1 MLRRHAVAAILAAS
15 TCIAPAG
22 AAQAVHQQGANATA
36 ARAATDKAWDDLI
49 IATSAGNA
57 AMLAASYTADALIV
71 DPYLATVSGRDAIE
85 RRYTEFLALRKFIG
99 MTRQP
104 VAFAQYSEDTAI
116 ENGTYSQSFQE
127 IGKPVTK
134 IEARYNLV
142 WKNVDGRWLLH
153 RNIAAP
159 LSPAAR

>member
-1 MLRRHAVAAILAAS
+1 MLRRHAVAAILAAF
-15 TCIAPAG
+15 TCLAPAG

-36 ARAATDKAWDDLI
+36 ARAATDKAWDDMI
-49 IATSAGNA
+49 SAATTGNA
-57 AMLAASYTADALIV
+57 ATLAASYTPDALIV
-71 DPYLATVSGRDAIE
+71 DPYLASVSGRDAIE
-85 RRYTEFLALRKFIG
+85 RSYTESLKLRKFLG
-99 MTRQP
+99 MTRLP
-104 VAFAQYSEDTAI
+104 AAFAQYSEDTAI

-153 RNIAAP
+153 RNIATP
-159 LSPAAR
+159 LSPTAR